1 MNKKQLEEIFKRMQK
16 EKEEVTKEELDQK
29 IQYIRQIEGEDVY
42 FIQLKKGYYIWKNKK
57 GELTIQAR

>member
-1 MNKKQLEEIFKRMQK
+1 MNEKQLEEIFKRMQK

-29 IQYIRQIEGEDVY
+29 IQYVKKVEGEDLY
-42 FIQLKKGYYIWKNKK
+42 FIQLKNGYYIWKNKK